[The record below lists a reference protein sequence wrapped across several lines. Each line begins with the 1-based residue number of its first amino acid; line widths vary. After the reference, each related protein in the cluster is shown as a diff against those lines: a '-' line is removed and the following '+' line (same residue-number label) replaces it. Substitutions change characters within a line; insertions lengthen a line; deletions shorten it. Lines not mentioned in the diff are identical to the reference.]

1 VGATVVVSAFDVLQY
16 PQGGGHF
23 SAFLQYVHGLRAQ
36 GCDVWWLEELRPSGD
51 SESDRRTAAQLSAR
65 LAGAGL
71 PDRLIVYSGRRERER
86 CWLTCGTA
94 EAEAVIERAELLL
107 NFHYE
112 IDAELLARFRRTA
125 LVDIDP
131 GLLQLWIAGGY
142 LEVAAHDLYFTTG
155 DTVGTPEA
163 MFPSCGF
170 DWIHIRPPVS
180 IEQWPYAREEA
191 ADVFTTVSSWSS
203 DEWVPDAADGEWY
216 PNSKRGSFLEY
227 VSLPRLANVPLELAL
242 SVDES
247 EHEDMAL
254 LERNGWRVR
263 TAADVTATPAA
274 YRAYVNCSVG
284 EFSCAKPSCMRL
296 RNAWVSDRTICYLAS
311 GRPAVV
317 QDTGP
322 SESLDGGRGVLRFS
336 TLEQAAEALGSVCAD
351 YENQRSA
358 AREVAETYFDARE
371 VARSILDA
379 ALGASPSPRALAAS
393 PAALPDGQ
401 NPESPLRTPAAE
413 PTTTPDQ
420 Q

>member
-1 VGATVVVSAFDVLQY
+1 VGPTVVLSAFDVLQY

-36 GCDVWWLEELRPSGD
+36 GADVWWLEELASSSD
-51 SESDRRTAAQLSAR
+51 AESDRRTAAELSAR
-65 LAGAGL
+65 LGAAGL
-71 PDRLIVYSGRRERER
+71 PDRLIAYSGRRLEERR
-86 CWLTCGTA
+86 WLTGSAA
-94 EAEAVIERAELLL
+94 EAETVIARAELLL

-112 IDAELLARFRRTA
+112 IDSELLAMFPRTA

-131 GLLQLWIAGGY
+131 GLLELWIAGRH
-142 LEVAAHDLYFTTG
+142 LNVPAHDLYFTTG

-180 IEQWPYAREEA
+180 IEQWPYAREEP

-203 DEWVPDAADGEWY
+203 DEWVPEASGEEWY
-216 PNSKRGSFLEY
+216 ANSKRASFLEY
-227 VSLPRLANVPLELAL
+227 LSLPRLAKAPLELAL
-242 SVDES
+242 SIDES
-247 EHEDMAL
+247 EREDVAL
-254 LERNGWRVR
+254 LERDGWRVR

-274 YRAYVNCSVG
+274 YRAYVKGSAG

-296 RNAWVSDRTICYLAS
+296 RNAWVSDRTVCYLAS

-336 TLEQAAEALGSVCAD
+336 TLEQAAEALGSIRAD
-351 YENQRSA
+351 YEGHRSA
-358 AREVAETYFDARE
+358 AREVAETYFDARD
-371 VARSILDA
+371 VARRILDA
-379 ALGASPSPRALAAS
+379 AFGEGPARRALAAD
-393 PAALPDGQ
+393 PVALPDGQ
-401 NPESPLRTPAAE
+401 SPGSPVRTPAAE
-413 PTTTPDQ
+413 PTTTRDQ